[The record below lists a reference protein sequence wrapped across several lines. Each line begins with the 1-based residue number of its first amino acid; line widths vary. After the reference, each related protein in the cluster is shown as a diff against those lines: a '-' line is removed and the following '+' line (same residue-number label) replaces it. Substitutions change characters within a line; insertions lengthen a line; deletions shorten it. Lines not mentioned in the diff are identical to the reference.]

1 MGEGYNYGVRARK
14 ERRAV
19 RERSHRARPCGNS
32 WTCKFFHVAEERERG
47 KKVVERDAQL
57 LIFATSI
64 QSPVLGQSNLILF
77 GFSPS
82 AIVGQG
88 WGQVPSFY

>member
-1 MGEGYNYGVRARK
+1 MRAEK

-19 RERSHRARPCGNS
+19 RERSHRARSCGNS
-32 WTCKFFHVAEERERG
+32 WTCTFFHVAEERERG
-47 KKVVERDAQL
+47 KKVVGRDGRL
-57 LIFATSI
+57 LVFATSI
-64 QSPVLGQSNLILF
+64 QSPVLGQLNLILF

-82 AIVGQG
+82 AVVGQG